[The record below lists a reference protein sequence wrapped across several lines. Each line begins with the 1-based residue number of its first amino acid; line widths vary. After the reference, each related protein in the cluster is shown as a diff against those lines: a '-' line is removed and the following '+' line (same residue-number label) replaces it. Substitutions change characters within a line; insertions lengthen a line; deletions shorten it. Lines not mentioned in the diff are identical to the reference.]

1 MTMSSRPCDLGGLVA
16 LVTGAGGGSNGG
28 LGAVIARELARAGA
42 QIAVHDVVAEAA
54 EVTASELRQLGFVA
68 EAFSAD
74 ITDSREADRLV
85 GQVIER
91 FGKIDILVNNAEYR
105 SAAYRPDQIPT
116 EEWQRSVALNVHAP
130 FYLSRA
136 AVRDMRTRK
145 FGRIVN
151 VSNIAAIRASILH
164 GVPYVTKP
172 GPRPMVSGASPR
184 NDSGRTRFRI
194 RASTSTSGR
203 TTPTSSSTTQ
213 PTKTGIAARVASSAS
228 AASTVSTRWAR
239 TPSKTAVPSKTA
251 SAKAI
256 PRRVTVGI
264 GSLPRTTFFPSLHSS
279 QATADATSFTP
290 RTSIRII
297 APRVSLVAI
306 PP

>member
-1 MTMSSRPCDLGGLVA
+1 VSEAGTFAWSGSTAGKAERNRLMTMSSQPCDLRGLVA
-16 LVTGAGGGSNGG
+16 LVTGAGGGANGG
-28 LGAVIARELARAGA
+28 LGMVIARELARAGA
-42 QIAVHDVVAEAA
+42 QIAVHDFVTEVA

-68 EAFSAD
+68 GAFSAD

-105 SAAYRPDQIPT
+105 SAAYRPDQIPI

-164 GVPYVTKP
+164 GVPYVTTKEALYGFTRHLATEVAQHGITVNAILP
-172 GPRPMVSGASPR
+172 GFVVTPELRAQWREERFERLAPTIPARRAGTAEEIASLVVYLASREAGYLTGAAIPIDGAVSIVPG
-184 NDSGRTRFRI
+184 GRTDPENAF
-194 RASTSTSGR
+194 
-203 TTPTSSSTTQ
+203 
-213 PTKTGIAARVASSAS
+213 V
-228 AASTVSTRWAR
+228 
-239 TPSKTAVPSKTA
+239 
-251 SAKAI
+251 
-256 PRRVTVGI
+256 
-264 GSLPRTTFFPSLHSS
+264 
-279 QATADATSFTP
+279 
-290 RTSIRII
+290 
-297 APRVSLVAI
+297 
-306 PP
+306 